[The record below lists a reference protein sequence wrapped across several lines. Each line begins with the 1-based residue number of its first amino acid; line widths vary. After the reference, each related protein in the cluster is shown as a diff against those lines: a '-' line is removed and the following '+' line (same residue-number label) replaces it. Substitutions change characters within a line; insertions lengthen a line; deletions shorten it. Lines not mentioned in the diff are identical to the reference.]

1 MCCTVCERKFVSI
14 RMEYGGTREV
24 LYWKKR
30 EDETWGISRT
40 ASLPVGLLGKLLET
54 FFLLWEG
61 REEA

>member
-1 MCCTVCERKFVSI
+1 MSI

-24 LYWKKR
+24 LYWKKS

-40 ASLPVGLLGKLLET
+40 ASLPVGLLGKFLEA
-54 FFLLWEG
+54 FFLLCEG